1 MKFRSIAL
9 TALAMC
15 LGVPFLAARAA
26 TPGYIEKAIANSS
39 RPADD
44 TKRDRY
50 YRPETILSFAGVKP
64 GMKVADFLIWDGYFT
79 RLFSDVVGPKGFVYA
94 YYVTEEDKV
103 RPKTGDRV
111 GQDLES
117 LKNVGI
123 IHAPSAQFVT
133 PEPVDIVW
141 IGFSYHDLH
150 NATLF
155 KGLDIGAVNKQ
166 VFASLKHGGT
176 YVVLDRAAKPGTG
189 LQGAR
194 IDEQMVRSEI
204 EAAGFKFVASSKAV
218 RDPGDDYTKKAGKAN
233 YDVVTDEFLMK
244 FRKP

>member
-1 MKFRSIAL
+1 MKFRSLLFAAAAL
-9 TALAMC
+9 C
-15 LGVPFLAARAA
+15 LGAASASAA
-26 TPGYIEKAIANSS
+26 TPSYVTKAVADPS
-39 RPADD
+39 RPASD
-44 TKRDRY
+44 TKRDQY
-50 YRPETILSFAGVKP
+50 YRPETILTFAGLKP

-79 RLFSDVVGPKGFVYA
+79 RLFSDIVGPKGFVYA

-111 GQDLES
+111 GQDLEA

-123 IHAPSAQFVT
+123 IHASTAQFVT
-133 PEPVDIVW
+133 PEPVDMVW
-141 IGFSYHDLH
+141 IGWSYHDLH
-150 NATLF
+150 NTKLF
-155 KGLDIGAVNKQ
+155 KGLDIAAVNKAI
-166 VFASLKHGGT
+166 FASLKHGGT

-194 IDEQMVRSEI
+194 IEEQLVRSEI
-204 EAAGFKFVASSKAV
+204 EAAGFQFVASSKAV
-218 RDPGDDYTKKAGKAN
+218 RDPSDDYTKKAGKAN